1 MHGPRSGRVSWSSA
15 GYQAKTPFGDI
26 NIQQV
31 SWCGDM
37 PCALLHSPVSFWIVC
52 ISSQQSLR
60 GGSVYWFGVVNVADG
75 VPVST
80 VVVGLGFH
88 LIHFR
93 R

>member
-1 MHGPRSGRVSWSSA
+1 MGTCHALCSTRLFI
-15 GYQAKTPFGDI
+15 FGLY
-26 NIQQV
+26 
-31 SWCGDM
+31 
-37 PCALLHSPVSFWIVC
+37 A
-52 ISSQQSLR
+52 SSQQSLR
-60 GGSVYWFGVVNVADG
+60 GDSVYWFGVVNVADG